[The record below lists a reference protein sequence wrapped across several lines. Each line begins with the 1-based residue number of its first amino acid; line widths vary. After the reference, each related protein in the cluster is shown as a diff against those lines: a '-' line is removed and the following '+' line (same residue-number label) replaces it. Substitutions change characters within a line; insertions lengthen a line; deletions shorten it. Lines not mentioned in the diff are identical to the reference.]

1 MSIRIFVLTATAAS
15 LLMLGGCDVV
25 KSSSTPATPKRPSV
39 AATVNGTNIAESQ
52 LETIFKQNGAEAMIN
67 DEALRARVID
77 QLAVQLI
84 AAKEAA
90 KKGLDKEAETKEQLE
105 MARQSILATALVK
118 DYVKKNPVTSDE
130 INKEY
135 EKLKASMNGKEFKA
149 RHILVKQEAEAKS
162 LIAKLQANPKSFE
175 ALAKEKSIDPGSKTN
190 GGDLGW
196 FDPGQMVPEFSA
208 ALNALQKDQITQEP
222 VKTQFGYHIIQLEDS
237 RDRQFPPVEDVSA
250 KLEEQLQQKKL
261 AAFLEDMKAKAKI
274 SITKLPGADKPT
286 PPADAK

>member
-90 KKGLDKEAETKEQLE
+90 KAPAVQPAAPVQQAAAAPAPQVEEGIPGDVIAAI
-105 MARQSILATALVK
+105 MAAIHAMGNGKYT
-118 DYVKKNPVTSDE
+118 
-130 INKEY
+130 
-135 EKLKASMNGKEFKA
+135 LKAVRRSKNGW
-149 RHILVKQEAEAKS
+149 
-162 LIAKLQANPKSFE
+162 
-175 ALAKEKSIDPGSKTN
+175 G
-190 GGDLGW
+190 
-196 FDPGQMVPEFSA
+196 
-208 ALNALQKDQITQEP
+208 NAGVNDTTAP
-222 VKTQFGYHIIQLEDS
+222 F
-237 RDRQFPPVEDVSA
+237 
-250 KLEEQLQQKKL
+250 
-261 AAFLEDMKAKAKI
+261 
-274 SITKLPGADKPT
+274 
-286 PPADAK
+286 